1 MHHNTVQYWQTV
13 SLLPEGHLDRP
24 SPRVCRLLFR
34 LFDKWKTKPR
44 WLNENDTGHLF
55 DGKSKKEIARLSSL
69 PMAVR
74 KGMAIARMLDVV
86 TTPEV
91 GERAGTFLIDP
102 DELIVGCLPPFS
114 VGQGKEVVR
123 YLTEQER
130 LAAALNFLNEWSPMG
145 HIVPD
150 HGVILEHGIN
160 GILAKCR
167 ELESAADEKGKIFY
181 ESVRHALEGVL
192 LYAER
197 FANLAE
203 QMAGRYD
210 KDDARTKNLLAVAER
225 LRHTPANPPRNFLEA
240 VQCIFL
246 IHCALHLTAEIVPLG
261 RLDQLLDEYYRRDMK
276 SGKLTKDEAQEIIDC
291 FWIKLDEAVILNNR
305 HAEDRFTFCDGALT
319 GMKGTSNFDQGGL
332 LNQWM
337 QQVTIGG
344 IKATNNVRAEDAS
357 NDVTYLCLEAAR
369 RLPVNSPTLDLRLH
383 KKSPRG
389 IIKAAAQTILS
400 GGAHP
405 VLLND
410 DRIVP
415 ALKDDTGGTVELKSA
430 RNYACDGCFETMFAG
445 ETEFSFGFV
454 PAMAAL
460 EKSLN
465 RGATIGAAGPVHL
478 RGSNDGW
485 RTPPAEEIHSFD
497 ELRAIMKK
505 HLLLD
510 CHRFLNNILNDYGS
524 KEEVTPSPLL
534 SVFINGCLETG
545 RDVTG
550 GGSRYHLFSPLMV
563 TISTCTDSLYAI
575 KKLVFTEKRL
585 TLSELVSCLR
595 SNWGASP
602 IVIGQYVEPSRIK
615 MIRQWCLDLPK
626 FGQGNKEIDEIAW
639 SLISDFNDAVKTTLK
654 DPLHREKMKQ
664 LSERYDHPG
673 QKFEILIAPGTGTFE
688 QYVFNGGFWGASP
701 DGRLSG
707 QPVASDMSPA
717 PIPQDQPAVVETGN
731 GWKHLRS
738 VPLTNGLR
746 SYNNDVIN
754 HLSDGAPADFN
765 IREDFPEDKLIDA
778 IQTFADGKSSNVL
791 TFTVANPETFIGA
804 QKNPDDYDLLRVR
817 MGGWT
822 EFFIALFPDHQS
834 QHMRR
839 PLYVATE
846 EETK

>member
-1 MHHNTVQYWQTV
+1 MHHNTVRYWQTI
-13 SLLPEGHLDRP
+13 SLLPEKHPDRP
-24 SPRVCRLLFR
+24 SPRACRLLLR
-34 LFDKWKTKPR
+34 LFDKWKTKPL
-44 WLNENDTGHLF
+44 WLEEKDTGHLF
-55 DGKSKKEIARLSSL
+55 DGKSVDEIKRLSSL

-74 KGMAIARMLDVV
+74 KGMAIAKMLDVV
-86 TTPEV
+86 TTKEI
-91 GERAGTFLIDP
+91 GTRAGTFIIDP
-102 DELIVGCLPPFS
+102 DEIIVGCLPPFA

-123 YLTEQER
+123 YLTDQER
-130 LAAALNFLNEWSPMG
+130 LTAALNFLNEWSPMG

-150 HGVILEHGIN
+150 HGVVLEHGIN
-160 GILAKCR
+160 GLLAKCK
-167 ELESAADEKGKIFY
+167 ELESAASEEKQKIFY
-181 ESVRHALEGVL
+181 QSVIHALEGVL
-192 LYAER
+192 LYAAR
-197 FANLAE
+197 FADLAE
-203 QMAGRYD
+203 QTAERFTGESRD
-210 KDDARTKNLLAVAER
+210 NLLAVADR
-225 LRHTPANPPRNFLEA
+225 LRHTPANPPRTFIEA

-261 RLDQLLDEYYRRDMK
+261 RLDQLLDVYYRQDIK
-276 SGKLTKDEAQEIIDC
+276 SGLLTKEEAQEIIDC
-291 FWIKLDEAVILNNR
+291 FWIKLDETVILNNR
-305 HAEDRFTFCDGALT
+305 HAEDRFTFCDGALI
-319 GMKGTSNFDQGGL
+319 GMKGLSNFDQGGL

-337 QQVTIGG
+337 QQVTVGG
-344 IKATNNVRAEDAS
+344 IKATNKPKAEDAS
-357 NDVTYLCLEAAR
+357 NEVTFLCLEAAR
-369 RLPVNSPTLDLRLH
+369 RLPLNSPTLDLRLH
-383 KKSPRG
+383 KKSPKSV
-389 IIKAAAQTILS
+389 IKAATRTILS

-465 RGATIGAAGPVHL
+465 RGATIGAAGAIHL
-478 RGSNDGW
+478 RGNNDGW

-497 ELRAIMKK
+497 ELKAIMRK

-510 CHRFLNNILNDYGS
+510 CHRFLNNILNDYGG
-524 KEEVTPSPLL
+524 KEAVTPSPLL

-575 KKLVFTEKRL
+575 RKLVFEDKKI

-595 SNWGASP
+595 SNWGANP
-602 IVIGQYVEPSRIK
+602 IVIGQYVEPERIK

-626 FGQGNKEIDEIAW
+626 FGQGKPEVDEIAW
-639 SLISDFNDAVKTTLK
+639 ALISDFNDAVKATLK
-654 DPLHREKMKQ
+654 DPVHHEKMEQ
-664 LSERYDHPG
+664 LRQRYDHPD
-673 QKFEILIAPGTGTFE
+673 QKFEILIAPGVGTFE

-701 DGRLSG
+701 DGRLAG

-717 PIPQDQPAVVETGN
+717 PIPQDQPAAVETGN

-738 VPLTNGLR
+738 VPLVNGLR

-765 IREDFPEDKLIDA
+765 IREDFPEKQLIEA
-778 IQTFADGKSSNVL
+778 IQTFADGKAGNVL
-791 TFTVANPETFIGA
+791 TFTVANPDTFIEA
-804 QKNPDDYDLLRVR
+804 QKNPEEYDLLRVR

-839 PLYVATE
+839 PLYVASGE
-846 EETK
+846 DKK

>member
-1 MHHNTVQYWQTV
+1 MHHNTVQFWQAV
-13 SLLPEGHLDRP
+13 SLLPEGHPDRP
-24 SPRVCRLLFR
+24 GPRVCRLLLR

-44 WLNENDTGHLF
+44 WLDERDTGHLF
-55 DGKSKKEIARLSSL
+55 DGKSKEEVARLSAL
-69 PMAVR
+69 PIAAR
-74 KGMAIARMLDVV
+74 KGMAIAKMLDVV
-86 TTPEV
+86 TSKEV
-91 GERAGTFLIDP
+91 GTRAGTFIIDP

-123 YLTEQER
+123 YLTDRER

-150 HGVILEHGIN
+150 HGVVLELGVN
-160 GILAKCR
+160 GLIARCE
-167 ELESAADEKGKIFY
+167 ELEKATSEKKEKTFY
-181 ESVRHALEGVL
+181 RSVIHALKGVL
-192 LYAER
+192 VYAGR
-197 FANLAE
+197 FADLAE
-203 QMAGRYD
+203 QNAERYD
-210 KDDARTKNLLAVAER
+210 DERRENLLKVAER
-225 LRHTPANPPRNFLEA
+225 LRHTPANSPRNFTEA
-240 VQCIFL
+240 VQCIFTM
-246 IHCALHLTAEIVPLG
+246 HCALHLTAEIVPLG
-261 RLDQLLDEYYRRDMK
+261 RLDQLLEKFYSQDIKARR
-276 SGKLTKDEAQEIIDC
+276 LTKAEAQEVIDC

-305 HAEDRFTFCDGALT
+305 HSEDRFTFCDGALT

-344 IKATNNVRAEDAS
+344 VKATNSRQAEDAS
-357 NDVTYLCLEAAR
+357 NEVTYLCLEAAR
-369 RLPVNSPTLDLRLH
+369 RLPLNSPTLDLRLH
-383 KKSPRG
+383 KKSPKRV
-389 IIKAAAQTILS
+389 IKSAAQAILS

-415 ALKDDTGGTVELKSA
+415 ALQNDTGGTVELKSA

-465 RGATIGAAGPVHL
+465 RGATVGAAGPVHL

-485 RTPPAEEIHSFD
+485 RTPPPEEIKSF
-497 ELRAIMKK
+497 EQLRAIMKE

-510 CHRFLNNILNDYGS
+510 SHRFFNNILNDFGG
-524 KEEVTPSPLL
+524 KEEIAPSPLL
-534 SVFINGCLETG
+534 SVFIKGCLETG

-575 KKLVFTEKRL
+575 KKLVFEDKVL

-602 IVIGQYVEPSRIK
+602 IVIGQYVEPEK
-615 MIRQWCLDLPK
+615 IRAVRRMCLDLPK
-626 FGQGNKEIDEIAW
+626 FGQGHKEIDGIAW
-639 SLISDFNDAVKTTLK
+639 SLIEDFDDVVKSTLK
-654 DPLHREKMKQ
+654 DPIHKEK
-664 LSERYDHPG
+664 LETLRRRYDRPD

-717 PIPQDQPAVVETGN
+717 PIPQDQPSTVATGN
-731 GWKHLRS
+731 GLKHLRS
-738 VPLTNGLR
+738 VALARGLS
-746 SYNNDVIN
+746 SYNHSSIN

-765 IREDFPEDKLIDA
+765 IREDFPEAELVKA
-778 IQTFADGKSSNVL
+778 IQAFADGKSSNIL
-791 TFTVANPETFIGA
+791 TFTVANPETFAGA
-804 QKNPDDYDLLRVR
+804 QKNPEAYDLLRVR

-822 EFFIALFPDHQS
+822 EFYITLFPDHQS

-839 PLYVATE
+839 PLYVASE
-846 EETK
+846 EDAK

>member
-13 SLLPEGHLDRP
+13 SLLPEGHPDRP
-24 SPRVCRLLFR
+24 SPRVCRLLLR
-34 LFDKWKTKPR
+34 LFDTWKTKPR
-44 WLNENDTGHLF
+44 WLNESDTGHLF
-55 DGKSKKEIARLSSL
+55 DGKSKEEIARLSAQ

-86 TTPEV
+86 TTKEI
-91 GERAGTFLIDP
+91 GTRAGTFLIDP

-114 VGQGKEVVR
+114 VGQGKEVVQ
-123 YLTEQER
+123 YLTDQER
-130 LAAALNFLNEWSPMG
+130 LAAALNYLNEWSPMG
-145 HIVPD
+145 HIVPE
-150 HGVILEHGIN
+150 HGVVLEHGIN
-160 GILAKCR
+160 GLLAQCE
-167 ELESAADEKGKIFY
+167 ELEKAASDKKEKTFY
-181 ESVRHALEGVL
+181 RSVIYALKGVL
-192 LYAER
+192 VYAGR
-197 FANLAE
+197 FADLAE
-203 QMAGRYD
+203 QTAD
-210 KDDARTKNLLAVAER
+210 LHDDERRENLLKIAER
-225 LRHTPANPPRNFLEA
+225 LRHTPANPPRNFIEA

-246 IHCALHLTAEIVPLG
+246 MHCALHLTAEIVPIG
-261 RLDQLLDEYYRRDMK
+261 RLDQLLEKYYEQDIKSRR
-276 SGKLTKDEAQEIIDC
+276 LTKMEAQEIIDC

-305 HAEDRFTFCDGALT
+305 HAEDRFTFCDGSLT
-319 GMKGTSNFDQGGL
+319 GMRGLSNFDQGGL

-344 IKATNNVRAEDAS
+344 IKATNSRQTEDAS
-357 NDVTYLCLEAAR
+357 NEVTYLCLESAR

-383 KKSPRG
+383 KKSPKRV
-389 IIKAAAQTILS
+389 IKAAAKTIMS

-454 PAMAAL
+454 AAMAAL

-485 RTPPAEEIHSFD
+485 RTPPAEEIKSFD
-497 ELRAIMKK
+497 ELRSIMKK

-510 CHRFLNNILNDYGS
+510 SHRFLNNILNDYGS

-575 KKLVFTEKRL
+575 KKLVFGEKVL

-595 SNWGASP
+595 SNWGANP
-602 IVIGQYVEPSRIK
+602 IVIGQYVEPERIK
-615 MIRQWCLDLPK
+615 SIRQMCLSLPK

-639 SLISDFNDAVKTTLK
+639 QLISDFNDAVKSTLK
-654 DPLHREKMKQ
+654 DPVHQEKMRQ
-664 LSERYDHPG
+664 LSERYDRPG

-717 PIPQDQPAVVETGN
+717 PIPQDQPATVETAN
-731 GWKHLRS
+731 GRKHLRS
-738 VPLTNGLR
+738 VPLMDGLR
-746 SYNNDVIN
+746 SYNHPAIN
-754 HLSDGAPADFN
+754 HLCDGAPADFN
-765 IREDFPEDKLIDA
+765 IREDFPEDKLIKA
-778 IQTFADGKSSNVL
+778 IQTFADGKSSNVM

-804 QKNPDDYDLLRVR
+804 QTNPDAYDLLRVR

-834 QHMRR
+834 QHIRR
-839 PLYVATE
+839 PLYVASE
-846 EETK
+846 EDAK

>member
-1 MHHNTVQYWQTV
+1 MNHNTVQYWQTI
-13 SLLPEGHLDRP
+13 SLLPEGHPDRP
-24 SPRVCRLLFR
+24 SPRVCRLLLR
-34 LFDKWKTKPR
+34 LFDRWKTKPR
-44 WLNENDTGHLF
+44 WLSEQDTGHLF
-55 DGKSKKEIARLSSL
+55 DGKSKEEVARLSAL

-74 KGMAIARMLDVV
+74 KGMAVARMLDVV
-86 TTPEV
+86 TTKEV
-91 GERAGTFLIDP
+91 GTRAGTFIIDP
-102 DELIVGCLPPFS
+102 DELIVGCLPPFA
-114 VGQGKEVVR
+114 VGQGKEVVQ
-123 YLTEQER
+123 YLTDSER
-130 LAAALNFLNEWSPMG
+130 LAAALNSLNEWSPMG

-150 HGVILEHGIN
+150 HGVVLEQGIN
-160 GILAKCR
+160 GLLAQCR
-167 ELESAADEKGKIFY
+167 ELEKAATAKKEKVFY
-181 ESVRHALEGVL
+181 KSVTHALKGVL

-197 FANLAE
+197 FAGLAAQNAE
-203 QMAGRYD
+203 LYD
-210 KDDARTKNLLAVAER
+210 DERRENLLRVAET
-225 LRHTPANPPRNFLEA
+225 LRHTPANPPRNFREA
-240 VQCIFL
+240 VQCIYL
-246 IHCALHLTAEIVPLG
+246 LHCALHLTAEIVPLG
-261 RLDQLLDEYYRRDMK
+261 RLDQLLENFYTQDLKARR
-276 SGKLTKDEAQEIIDC
+276 LTKTEAQEIIDC
-291 FWIKLDEAVILNNR
+291 LWIKLDEVVILNNR
-305 HAEDRFTFCDGALT
+305 HAEDRFTFCDGTLT
-319 GMKGTSNFDQGGL
+319 GMRGTSNFDQGGL

-344 IKATNNVRAEDAS
+344 VKATNSRQAEDAS
-357 NDVTYLCLEAAR
+357 NEVTYLCLEAAR

-383 KKSPRG
+383 KKSPKRV
-389 IIKAAAQTILS
+389 IKAAAQTILS

-454 PAMAAL
+454 AAMAAL

-465 RGATIGAAGPVHL
+465 RGATIGAAGPIHL

-485 RTPPAEEIHSFD
+485 RTPPAEEIKSFD

-510 CHRFLNNILNDYGS
+510 SHRFLNNILNDYGS

-534 SVFINGCLETG
+534 SVFIHNCIETG

-575 KKLVFTEKRL
+575 RKLVFEDKVL
-585 TLSELVSCLR
+585 TLAELVSCLR
-595 SNWGASP
+595 SNWGAAP
-602 IVIGQYVEPSRIK
+602 IVIGQYVEPERIK
-615 MIRQWCLDLPK
+615 AVRQLSLSLPK
-626 FGQGNKEIDEIAW
+626 FGQGHKEIDEIAW
-639 SLISDFNDAVKTTLK
+639 SLISDFNDAVKSTLK
-654 DPLHREKMKQ
+654 DPVHKEKMEDLHR
-664 LSERYDHPG
+664 RYDRPG
-673 QKFEILIAPGTGTFE
+673 QKFEVLIAPGVGTFE

-717 PIPQDQPAVVETGN
+717 PIPQDLPATVETAN
-731 GWKHLRS
+731 GYRHLRS
-738 VPLTNGLR
+738 VPLTDGLR
-746 SYNNDVIN
+746 SYNDASIN
-754 HLSDGAPADFN
+754 HLCDGAPADFN
-765 IREDFPEDKLIDA
+765 IREDFPEGELIKA

-804 QKNPDDYDLLRVR
+804 QQNPDEYDLLRVR

-822 EFFIALFPDHQS
+822 EFFITLFPDHQS

-839 PLYVATE
+839 PLYVAPE
-846 EETK
+846 GGAK

>member
-1 MHHNTVQYWQTV
+1 MHHNTVRYWQTI
-13 SLLPEGHLDRP
+13 SLLPDGHPDRP
-24 SPRVCRLLFR
+24 SPRVCRLLLR
-34 LFDKWKTKPR
+34 LFDKWKTKPL
-44 WLNENDTGHLF
+44 WLEERDTGHLF
-55 DGKSKKEIARLSSL
+55 EGKSDEEIERLSSL

-74 KGMAIARMLDVV
+74 KGMAIARMLELV
-86 TTPEV
+86 TTKEI
-91 GERAGTFLIDP
+91 GTRAGTFTIDP

-123 YLTEQER
+123 YSTDQER
-130 LAAALNFLNEWSPMG
+130 LAAALNYLNEWSPMG

-150 HGVILEHGIN
+150 HGVVLEHGVN
-160 GILAKCR
+160 GLLAKCR
-167 ELESAADEKGKIFY
+167 DLEDASSEEKEKVFY
-181 ESVRHALEGVL
+181 QSVIHALEGVL
-192 LYAER
+192 LYAAR
-197 FANLAE
+197 FAGLAE
-203 QMAGRYD
+203 ETAERYSD
-210 KDDARTKNLLAVAER
+210 QRRDSLLAVASR
-225 LRHTPANPPRNFLEA
+225 LRHTPANPPRNFVEA

-246 IHCALHLTAEIVPLG
+246 MHCALHLTAEIVPLG
-261 RLDQLLDEYYRRDMK
+261 RLDQLLDSYYRQDLK
-276 SGKLTKDEAQEIIDC
+276 SGLLTKDQAQEIIDC
-291 FWIKLDEAVILNNR
+291 FWIKLDETVILNNR

-337 QQVTIGG
+337 QQVTVGG
-344 IKATNNVRAEDAS
+344 IKATNEPKAEDAS
-357 NDVTYLCLEAAR
+357 NEITFLCLEAAR
-369 RLPVNSPTLDLRLH
+369 RLPLNSPTLDLRLH
-383 KKSPRG
+383 KKSPKAL
-389 IIKAAAQTILS
+389 IKAAAQTILS

-454 PAMAAL
+454 AAMAAL

-465 RGATIGAAGPVHL
+465 RGATMGAAGPLHL

-485 RTPPAEEIHSFD
+485 RTPPAEEIASFE
-497 ELRAIMKK
+497 ELLAIMRK
-505 HLLLD
+505 HILLD
-510 CHRFLNNILNDYGS
+510 CHRFLNNILNDYGG
-524 KEEVTPSPLL
+524 KEAVTPSPLL
-534 SVFINGCLETG
+534 SVLINGCLETG

-575 KKLVFTEKRL
+575 RKLIFTDMKL

-595 SNWGASP
+595 SNWGANP
-602 IVIGQYVEPSRIK
+602 IVIGEYVAPERIRE
-615 MIRQWCLDLPK
+615 IRAWCLELPK
-626 FGQGNKEIDEIAW
+626 FGQGNIEVDEIAW
-639 SLISDFNDAVKTTLK
+639 ALISDFNDAVKATLK
-654 DPLHREKMKQ
+654 DPVHHEKMEQ
-664 LSERYDHPG
+664 LRQRYDRPN
-673 QKFEILIAPGTGTFE
+673 QKFEILIAPGVGTFE

-701 DGRLSG
+701 DGRLAG

-717 PIPQDQPAVVETGN
+717 PIPQDQPAAIETGN

-738 VPLTNGLR
+738 VPLVNGLR
-746 SYNNDVIN
+746 SYNSEIIN
-754 HLSDGAPADFN
+754 HLCDGAPADFN
-765 IREDFPEDKLIDA
+765 IREDFPEQQLIEA
-778 IQTFADGKSSNVL
+778 IQTFANGEAGNVL
-791 TFTVANPETFIGA
+791 TFTVANPETFVGA

-839 PLYVATE
+839 PLYVTSGE
-846 EETK
+846 DKP